1 MPSFPFNK
9 SAFDRPNITSRGTII
24 KDGGRGLRVVHT
36 FDEVLEEMRKDKAVI
51 TLPAR
56 TIFRG
61 AQMLATEKL
70 LAMPGTGYSTNVDY
84 SGYGGSPGN
93 PGNTGNTGNTGATG
107 ATGST
112 RMTGQ
117 PGPPGPAGPPAPT
130 PPPPRPRATSS
141 DPPPGGRDSL
151 MLPAPPDNR
160 PSPGDQASALAATVF
175 EMGRGLM
182 LAEDSRHRARQ
193 IELADNAS
201 HHRRIE
207 QQQAHMTAF
216 TGQFLQSL
224 ADRPVPL
231 PEALVPQTVT
241 VNNINNVTPTTNYLQ
256 NIQNI
261 YQSTHNM
268 HHNTLNYM
276 SNTATRVMNNMFG
289 PSSPGTQPELLPI
302 MNGGNLPPS
311 PPGSGSARIAI
322 QDGTVAPSA
331 PSVTPI
337 ALPDNTSPP
346 LAIKDR
352 PKPQKKVSKPRLKP
366 KIRPT
371 PSRSL
376 RLLLFSST
384 NLSARSPARAT
395 RGRKYC
401 GSYQTLP
408 VANRAGRSRPLR
420 TLLAQPACDSEQRN

>member
-1 MPSFPFNK
+1 
-9 SAFDRPNITSRGTII
+9 
-24 KDGGRGLRVVHT
+24 
-36 FDEVLEEMRKDKAVI
+36 
-51 TLPAR
+51 
-56 TIFRG
+56 
-61 AQMLATEKL
+61 
-70 LAMPGTGYSTNVDY
+70 
-84 SGYGGSPGN
+84 
-93 PGNTGNTGNTGATG
+93 
-107 ATGST
+107 
-112 RMTGQ
+112 
-117 PGPPGPAGPPAPT
+117 
-130 PPPPRPRATSS
+130 
-141 DPPPGGRDSL
+141 
-151 MLPAPPDNR
+151 
-160 PSPGDQASALAATVF
+160 
-175 EMGRGLM
+175 M

-241 VNNINNVTPTTNYLQ
+241 VTNINNVTPTTNYLQ

-289 PSSPGTQPELLPI
+289 PSAPGTQPELLPI

-331 PSVTPI
+331 PSVVPSPI
-337 ALPDNTSPP
+337 ALPDTSPP

-352 PKPQKKVSKPRLKP
+352 PKSPKKVSKPRLKP
-366 KIRPT
+366 KIRPDPIPILPPT
-371 PSRSL
+371 PILIDEPQRKKPRKSEKGQEILRILSDITSSEPRRAKQAIADAPRSTRL
-376 RLLLFSST
+376 RL
-384 NLSARSPARAT
+384 RA
-395 RGRKYC
+395 
-401 GSYQTLP
+401 
-408 VANRAGRSRPLR
+408 A
-420 TLLAQPACDSEQRN
+420 